1 MVIGATARHWRCSE
15 FVLRHC
21 QTGVKFSSTS
31 VEEWGAQRMQAQ
43 DIDYRDGAVNLRGY
57 LAFDENAAGPQPG
70 VLVFHEGLGL
80 GDFAMARA
88 RMLAELGYVALAADM
103 FGDRRQ
109 ARNLQEVADL
119 VGSLRNQPETLRARG
134 RAALATLAALPQ
146 VDANRMAA
154 IGFCFGGSVV
164 LELARDGADLKAV
177 VSFHGVLATRTPAV
191 AGNVKARVLIL
202 TGADDPLAPAEQV
215 KAFEDEM
222 RAAEVRDWQVIS
234 YGNTLHG
241 FTNPAADGSM
251 MRTALY
257 SAQADRRS
265 WASMRSLFEE
275 VL

>member
-1 MVIGATARHWRCSE
+1 M
-15 FVLRHC
+15 
-21 QTGVKFSSTS
+21 QTH
-31 VEEWGAQRMQAQ
+31 

-57 LAFDENAAGPQPG
+57 LAFDQKAAERRPG

-80 GDFAMARA
+80 EDFAMTRA

-103 FGDRRQ
+103 FGNRRQ
-109 ARNLQEVADL
+109 ARNLQEVAKL
-119 VGSLRNQPETLRARG
+119 VGDLRSQPETLRARG

-146 VDANRMAA
+146 VDVHKMAA

-177 VSFHGVLATRTPAV
+177 VSFHGVLATGTPAV
-191 AGNVKARVLIL
+191 SGHVKASVLVC
-202 TGADDPLAPAEQV
+202 TGADDPLAPPEQV

-222 RAAEVRDWQVIS
+222 RAAEVQDWQVIS

-251 MRTALY
+251 MRSARY
-257 SAQADRRS
+257 SAQADRRA
-265 WASMRSLFEE
+265 WASMRGLFDE
-275 VL
+275 VFRI

>member
-1 MVIGATARHWRCSE
+1 M
-15 FVLRHC
+15 
-21 QTGVKFSSTS
+21 QTH
-31 VEEWGAQRMQAQ
+31 
-43 DIDYRDGAVNLRGY
+43 DIDYRDEAVNLRGY
-57 LAFDENAAGPQPG
+57 LAFDDKAAGRRPG

-109 ARNLQEVADL
+109 ARSLQEVAKL
-119 VGSLRNQPETLRARG
+119 VGDLRNEPETLRARG

-146 VDANRMAA
+146 VDANRLGA

-191 AGNVKARVLIL
+191 AGKVTASVLVC
-202 TGADDPLAPAEQV
+202 TGADDPLAPSEQV
-215 KAFEDEM
+215 AAFEDEM
-222 RAAEVRDWQVIS
+222 RAAEVRDWQIIS

-241 FTNPAADGSM
+241 FTNPAADGSI
-251 MRTALY
+251 MRAALY
-257 SAQADRRS
+257 SEQADRRS
-265 WASMRSLFEE
+265 WSSMRSLFDE
-275 VL
+275 VFHGSARGA

>member
-1 MVIGATARHWRCSE
+1 MET
-15 FVLRHC
+15 
-21 QTGVKFSSTS
+21 
-31 VEEWGAQRMQAQ
+31 Q
-43 DIDYRDGAVNLRGY
+43 DIDYRAEAVNLGGY
-57 LAFDENAAGPQPG
+57 LAFDETAAGRRPG

-80 GDFAMARA
+80 GEFAMARA

-109 ARNLQEVADL
+109 ARNLQEVVKL
-119 VGSLRNQPETLRARG
+119 VGDLRNEPEKLRARG
-134 RAALATLAALPQ
+134 SAALTTIAALPQ
-146 VDANRMAA
+146 VDANRIGA

-164 LELARDGADLKAV
+164 LELARDGADLKAA
-177 VSFHGVLATRTPAV
+177 VSFHGVLATRMPA
-191 AGNVKARVLIL
+191 ASGKVKASVLVC
-202 TGADDPLAPAEQV
+202 TGADDPLAPPEQV

-222 RAAEVRDWQVIS
+222 RGAGVRDWQVIS

-251 MRTALY
+251 MRSALY